1 MHTSNINKHLLLT
14 LWRKQLNLKYNR
26 KRLKKT
32 QAQLAKKL
40 GMTKNS
46 YARMERGETP
56 LLLKTELAIRY
67 LLLMNKK

>member
-1 MHTSNINKHLLLT
+1 M
-14 LWRKQLNLKYNR
+14 NLKYNR

>member
-1 MHTSNINKHLLLT
+1 MHTSNINKHLLLQGE
-14 LWRKQLNLKYNR
+14 QLNLKYNR